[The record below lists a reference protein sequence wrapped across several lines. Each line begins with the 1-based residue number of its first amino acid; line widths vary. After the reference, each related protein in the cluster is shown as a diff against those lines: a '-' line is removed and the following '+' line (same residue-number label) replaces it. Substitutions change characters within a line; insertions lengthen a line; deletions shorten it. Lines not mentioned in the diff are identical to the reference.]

1 MILGLGERGHLNTL
15 WVGRWGT
22 RGWAWERCGKSST
35 SSSKEALSPQWNQSV
50 LNHKSKRLLPA
61 KGFIWLGR
69 EASCLLAETMKPL
82 QDCQAN
88 VQSEFLSLTI
98 TVKGKGG
105 EAIKIKPCLTRK
117 EALAKS
123 RVISFGSLDELL
135 FHGYRAIIPG
145 NTPHN
150 TSAFTPNT
158 HTHTTVFKFSS

>member
-1 MILGLGERGHLNTL
+1 
-15 WVGRWGT
+15 
-22 RGWAWERCGKSST
+22 
-35 SSSKEALSPQWNQSV
+35 
-50 LNHKSKRLLPA
+50 
-61 KGFIWLGR
+61 
-69 EASCLLAETMKPL
+69 MKPL

-98 TVKGKGG
+98 TVKGMGG
-105 EAIKIKPCLTRK
+105 ETIKIKPCLTRK

-150 TSAFTPNT
+150 ICLHPQ
-158 HTHTTVFKFSS
+158 HTHKHTLWFSSFPHRFIRSRSPGKRAFCTVTRDDAVGHVFCRQDKSKGCCSK